1 MGLLDGILGAV
12 LAGQSGGQQHSM
24 PTQRQ
29 SLPQSAGGADPLDG
43 LLGAI
48 LGGNPAVQQHAQQQ
62 GVSIDDIL
70 GSIAGGGQTSA
81 PQMPSAPQGQG
92 GMGDIL
98 GSILG
103 GAMGGQ
109 TQQQQL
115 PSTGQGGMGDI
126 LGSILGGAMGGQ
138 TQQQPLPSSGQGG
151 MGDILG
157 SILGGAMGGQ
167 TQQQQMPS
175 SGQGGM
181 GDILGSIL
189 GGAMGGQTQQQQMP
203 SSGQGGMGDILGSI
217 LGGAMG
223 GQTQQPQMPSTGQ
236 GGLGPLGSILGA
248 VIGGGAAG
256 GGDLKSIGISVAAN
270 AFLAPIVNKI
280 AAKLGLPPSVAQAIV
295 AFAVQKLVLG
305 ATQQRAQTSA
315 GSVAQPQAG
324 AGPNINDIL
333 QSLGQ
338 GQRVDRRTIK
348 QLGLADELAANTD
361 IDPST
366 AARGLQAVFDEFSG
380 PMTTTEQPDYS
391 SLLQKW
397 VPS

>member
-1 MGLLDGILGAV
+1 M
-12 LAGQSGGQQHSM
+12 GGQ
-24 PTQRQ
+24 P
-29 SLPQSAGGADPLDG
+29 
-43 LLGAI
+43 
-48 LGGNPAVQQHAQQQ
+48 QQQ
-62 GVSIDDIL
+62 
-70 GSIAGGGQTSA
+70 
-81 PQMPSAPQGQG
+81 QMPSAGQG

-109 TQQQQL
+109 QQQQQM
-115 PSTGQGGMGDI
+115 PSGGQGGMGDI

-138 TQQQPLPSSGQGG
+138 P
-151 MGDILG
+151 
-157 SILGGAMGGQ
+157 
-167 TQQQQMPS
+167 QQQQMPS
-175 SGQGGM
+175 
-181 GDILGSIL
+181 
-189 GGAMGGQTQQQQMP
+189 A
-203 SSGQGGMGDILGSI
+203 
-217 LGGAMG
+217 
-223 GQTQQPQMPSTGQ
+223 GQ

-305 ATQQRAQTSA
+305 AAQQRAQPSA
-315 GSVAQPQAG
+315 GSAVQPQAG
-324 AGPNINDIL
+324 TAPNINDIL
-333 QSLGQ
+333 QTLGQ
-338 GQRVDRRTIK
+338 GQRIDRRTIK
-348 QLGLADELAANTD
+348 MVGFADELAAEAD
-361 IDPST
+361 IDPTT

-380 PMTTTEQPDYS
+380 PMTTTAEQPDYS

>member
-81 PQMPSAPQGQG
+81 PQMPSAPQ
-92 GMGDIL
+92 
-98 GSILG
+98 
-103 GAMGGQ
+103 
-109 TQQQQL
+109 
-115 PSTGQGGMGDI
+115 
-126 LGSILGGAMGGQ
+126 
-138 TQQQPLPSSGQGG
+138 GQGG

>member
-70 GSIAGGGQTSA
+70 GSIASGGQTSA
-81 PQMPSAPQGQG
+81 PQMPSAPQ
-92 GMGDIL
+92 
-98 GSILG
+98 
-103 GAMGGQ
+103 
-109 TQQQQL
+109 
-115 PSTGQGGMGDI
+115 
-126 LGSILGGAMGGQ
+126 
-138 TQQQPLPSSGQGG
+138 
-151 MGDILG
+151 
-157 SILGGAMGGQ
+157 
-167 TQQQQMPS
+167 
-175 SGQGGM
+175 GQGGM

-305 ATQQRAQTSA
+305 ATQQRAQTST

-397 VPS
+397 VHS

>member
-12 LAGQSGGQQHSM
+12 LAGGQQSSA
-24 PTQRQ
+24 PAQRQ
-29 SLPQSAGGADPLDG
+29 SAPQSGSAADPLDG

-48 LGGNPAVQQHAQQQ
+48 LGGNPSVQQRAQQQ

-70 GSIAGGGQTSA
+70 ASIAGGGGQTAA
-81 PQMPSAPQGQG
+81 PQLPSAPQSQG

-109 TQQQQL
+109 
-115 PSTGQGGMGDI
+115 P
-126 LGSILGGAMGGQ
+126 
-138 TQQQPLPSSGQGG
+138 
-151 MGDILG
+151 
-157 SILGGAMGGQ
+157 
-167 TQQQQMPS
+167 QQQQMPS
-175 SGQGGM
+175 
-181 GDILGSIL
+181 
-189 GGAMGGQTQQQQMP
+189 A
-203 SSGQGGMGDILGSI
+203 
-217 LGGAMG
+217 
-223 GQTQQPQMPSTGQ
+223 GQ

-305 ATQQRAQTSA
+305 AAQQRAQPSA
-315 GSVAQPQAG
+315 GSAVQPQAG
-324 AGPNINDIL
+324 TAPNINDIL

>member
-115 PSTGQGGMGDI
+115 
-126 LGSILGGAMGGQ
+126 
-138 TQQQPLPSSGQGG
+138 
-151 MGDILG
+151 
-157 SILGGAMGGQ
+157 
-167 TQQQQMPS
+167 
-175 SGQGGM
+175 
-181 GDILGSIL
+181 
-189 GGAMGGQTQQQQMP
+189 P

>member
-81 PQMPSAPQGQG
+81 PQMPSAPQ
-92 GMGDIL
+92 
-98 GSILG
+98 
-103 GAMGGQ
+103 
-109 TQQQQL
+109 
-115 PSTGQGGMGDI
+115 
-126 LGSILGGAMGGQ
+126 
-138 TQQQPLPSSGQGG
+138 
-151 MGDILG
+151 
-157 SILGGAMGGQ
+157 
-167 TQQQQMPS
+167 
-175 SGQGGM
+175 GQGGM

>member
-12 LAGQSGGQQHSM
+12 LAGQSGGQQSSM
-24 PTQRQ
+24 PAQRQ

-70 GSIAGGGQTSA
+70 GGIAGGGQA
-81 PQMPSAPQGQG
+81 PTPQLPSMPKGQG
-92 GMGDIL
+92 GMDDIL
-98 GSILG
+98 SSILG

-109 TQQQQL
+109 TQQQM
-115 PSTGQGGMGDI
+115 PSGSQGGIGDI
-126 LGSILGGAMGGQ
+126 LRSILSGALSGQ
-138 TQQQPLPSSGQGG
+138 TQQQ
-151 MGDILG
+151 
-157 SILGGAMGGQ
+157 
-167 TQQQQMPS
+167 MPS
-175 SGQGGM
+175 G
-181 GDILGSIL
+181 
-189 GGAMGGQTQQQQMP
+189 
-203 SSGQGGMGDILGSI
+203 
-217 LGGAMG
+217 
-223 GQTQQPQMPSTGQ
+223 GQ
-236 GGLGPLGSILGA
+236 GGLGPLGSILGS
-248 VIGGGAAG
+248 VIGGGAAE

-270 AFLAPIVNKI
+270 AFLAPIVSKI

-315 GSVAQPQAG
+315 GSIAQTQAG
-324 AGPNINDIL
+324 AGTNISDIL

-338 GQRVDRRTIK
+338 GQRIDRRTIK
-348 QLGLADELAANTD
+348 QLGLADELAASTG
-361 IDPST
+361 IDPTT

-380 PMTTTEQPDYS
+380 PMTTTIEQPDYS